1 MEPVLITEKTND
13 VITYFEVD
21 MCKTGFKKKKNVVM
35 VYIYLAHWC

>member
-21 MCKTGFKKKKNVVM
+21 MCKTGFKKKKT
-35 VYIYLAHWC
+35 L